1 LDATH
6 ASKDR
11 KSQALLLQLGQQLV
25 DDDPTLCDWVNDNI
39 ADVLADAFDE
49 VHLSDDALAAVP
61 SDTVDEITDLFDPAF
76 AGDPYYSPDS
86 GLTYEGTDANFGIF

>member
-25 DDDPTLCDWVNDNI
+25 DEDPTLTDWVNDNI
-39 ADVLADAFDE
+39 DAALADALDE
-49 VHLSDDALAAVP
+49 VHLSDETLATVP
-61 SDTVDEITDLFDPAF
+61 PATADELTELFDPAF

-86 GLTYEGTDANFGIF
+86 GLNYEDTDANFGIF